1 METQNSIKSNS
12 FEIPKSVVFGFM
24 GTVLITL
31 ASSWI
36 TFQVKFA
43 HIEKEIEILNIKLAK
58 EHSLIE
64 KNLDRF
70 DSVTEQLHRIEK
82 ILNLKQDRRF
92 AE

>member
-1 METQNSIKSNS
+1 MTETQNTSKSN

-24 GTVLITL
+24 GTMLIAL

-43 HIEKEIEILNIKLAK
+43 HLEKEIEILNIKMVK
-58 EHSLIE
+58 EHAWIE

-70 DSVTEQLHRIEK
+70 DSIIEQLHRIENS
-82 ILNLKQDRRF
+82 LNLKQDKRW
-92 AE
+92 AD